1 MELDVKTRM
10 SQRMG
15 GHTKK
20 HVIQNTIVREKIG
33 ITENI
38 LESCLRYS
46 IEKTDRNTNTSNFV
60 IVSRVDYDRL
70 IMREAKENY

>member
-20 HVIQNTIVREKIG
+20 HGIQNTIVREKIG

-46 IEKTDRNTNTSNFV
+46 IEKTDRNTSNFV